1 MKKFITI
8 SREYGSGGHH
18 IGKMVAEKMGYKFYD
33 KELIA
38 LSAEE
43 SGLAPEFVEKTEQN
57 LPSGWFYNLMLG
69 SSYTAGS
76 YSSIQ
81 TTTPQILPLAD
92 QVFNAQRKTIVSLAQ
107 KGPCVIVGRC
117 ADYILKSSE
126 LIDCCDIM
134 DVFLYAELETEI
146 KRAIEL
152 HNVPENEAKKFV
164 IQTNKRRANH
174 YNTFT
179 ENTWGDRL
187 NYDLMLNTTYIA
199 NEVSTDIICQYAR
212 EC

>member
-38 LSAEE
+38 LSAEG

-57 LPSGWFYNLMLG
+57 LPSGWFYSLMLG
-69 SSYTAGS
+69 SSYTAGP

-107 KGPCVIVGRC
+107 KGPCVIVGR
-117 ADYILKSSE
+117 
-126 LIDCCDIM
+126 
-134 DVFLYAELETEI
+134 
-146 KRAIEL
+146 
-152 HNVPENEAKKFV
+152 
-164 IQTNKRRANH
+164 
-174 YNTFT
+174 
-179 ENTWGDRL
+179 
-187 NYDLMLNTTYIA
+187 
-199 NEVSTDIICQYAR
+199 
-212 EC
+212 